1 MGQMTRVVHGDT
13 TYAILIESFGGQAPG
28 FFTPRETA
36 LQAGIVDHPAGY
48 YSPPH
53 AHSCERREIGETC
66 EFLYVDSGRIAVEIF
81 DEAWRSL
88 RAVTLA
94 AGDCA
99 VLIRGGHS
107 VRALEPTRLVEVK
120 QGPYPGDG
128 KAKVFRDAQ

>member
-1 MGQMTRVVHGDT
+1 MTRVVHGDT
-13 TYAILIESFGGQAPG
+13 TYAILSKASAVRRPDSSRA
-28 FFTPRETA
+28 RETA

-53 AHSCERREIGETC
+53 AHSCERREIGEN
-66 EFLYVDSGRIAVEIF
+66 LRIP
-81 DEAWRSL
+81 L
-88 RAVTLA
+88 RRTAGASPSRYSTRPGAAFGPSRLR